1 MGPIAGTRWL
11 APFACRSEAR
21 SVIEA
26 SVFEANVPGQ
36 KRHLPTRRRSKV
48 QLHRNAVAVATPN
61 DARPNLP
68 PPRAFDSLCDK
79 IATSRGMVKMV
90 GTAPVSKREPNLGFD
105 VYGRYGFVGGVKV
118 GI

>member
-1 MGPIAGTRWL
+1 M
-11 APFACRSEAR
+11 
-21 SVIEA
+21 
-26 SVFEANVPGQ
+26 PGQ

-61 DARPNLP
+61 DATAQSSSSARFRFLV
-68 PPRAFDSLCDK
+68 DK

-105 VYGRYGFVGGVKV
+105 VYGRYGFVGGVNV